1 MTRRHAPCLALRAA
15 PRRFDADER
24 RRTAAPFLVA
34 LLALCGCSVGEG
46 EGWVASDRLYMQ
58 DCWNGPF
65 DLGPDFFA
73 ANPFREEHLI
83 IRVQRG
89 DAIEERSD
97 GLTVLVNDVSELR
110 QRLGEPV
117 PIGLPVGVAP
127 PGTPVM
133 ETDTPPKV
141 SLTLYLHNSCHLQN
155 AAIHSISGQ
164 IVFDALFSGD
174 PSESRADLRL
184 TEASFEAQMA
194 DPRQLAAGEPAEE
207 VTSTVR
213 GYFRFYY
220 ERGQPAQP
228 FP

>member
-1 MTRRHAPCLALRAA
+1 MTRPVR
-15 PRRFDADER
+15 
-24 RRTAAPFLVA
+24 
-34 LLALCGCSVGEG
+34 LLLLSLSALCGCSVGEG
-46 EGWVASDRLYMQ
+46 EGWVVSDRLYME

-65 DLGPDFFA
+65 DLGPNFFA

-97 GLTVLVNDVSELR
+97 GLTVLVNDLQELR
-110 QRLGEPV
+110 QRSGEPV
-117 PIGLPVGVAP
+117 SIGLPVGVAP
-127 PGTPVM
+127 PGTPIV
-133 ETDTPPKV
+133 ETETPPKV

-155 AAIHSISGQ
+155 AAIHSLSGE
-164 IVFDALFSGD
+164 IVFNALYSGN
-174 PSESRADLRL
+174 PAESHADRRL
-184 TEASFEAQMA
+184 TEATFEAQMA
-194 DPRQLAAGEPAEE
+194 DPRQLAAGEPAAD